1 MIKINQKNHSIV
13 YLLLLLIFL
22 GSCSTVN
29 HYNHKIRTP
38 ISSENLK
45 FDIDFAYGKLQKIHP
60 NLYQYISKQEL
71 ERKFDSLKARLDTPM
86 TSKDFY
92 FQLSPVISSVRQ
104 GHIRLIPL
112 TEKLNPKEKS
122 LAKKLGKTPLSQ
134 FEYEIIENRLI
145 ISENNSPDSTI
156 HVGSEVIAV
165 NNITPEEIFSKYRNT
180 FSSDGYNTTFINKRL
195 SDEFPFYFYFEN
207 GICDSVNL
215 LVKYNDTI
223 FSKCISRVKKTHGKK
238 DNDQSK
244 IDKREKIIGTGFD
257 RKTNS
262 YRQQLT
268 FPSSDSSI
276 AMMKIKNF
284 SDGNFSTFFHKSFKF
299 LKRKNIQYLILDLR
313 DNPGGKIY
321 SARLLYSY
329 LTNSNYYFLDRFEV
343 TSRTSILYD
352 NYLKEKPFFVK
363 ALLVTVGLP
372 FRLLYM
378 AASIINVKKEEN
390 GKFYY
395 KTINSNL
402 SHPKRNNYKGKIYV
416 LINGG
421 TFSASCLISSNLSGS
436 GRAIFVGKE
445 TGGAFNGNV
454 AGTLPVFTLPK
465 SGLKLRFGGAL
476 IQPHYK
482 SENNGRGIMP
492 DIEIKPTK
500 EDIISGNDAELTRVL
515 NEIKKVK

>member
-1 MIKINQKNHSIV
+1 MIKINQKNYTIV
-13 YLLLLLIFL
+13 YLFLLLILL

-29 HYNHKIRTP
+29 HYNRKIKIP

-92 FQLSPVISSVRQ
+92 FQLSPVISSVKQ

-112 TEKLNPKEKS
+112 TEKLKTKEKS
-122 LAKKLGKTPLSQ
+122 LAKKSGKTPLSQ
-134 FEYEIIENRLI
+134 FEYEIIENILI
-145 ISENNSPDSTI
+145 ISENNSLDSTI
-156 HVGSEVIAV
+156 PVGSEVIAI
-165 NNITPEEIFSKYRNT
+165 NNIHPQEIFSKYRNT

-207 GICDSVNL
+207 GICDSINL

-223 FSKCISRVKKTHGKK
+223 FSKCISRDKKTHGKR

-244 IDKREKIIGTGFD
+244 IDKREKTIATGYD

-262 YRQQLT
+262 YLQQLT

-284 SDGNFSTFFHKSFKF
+284 SDGNFLTFFHKSFKF

-329 LTNSNYYFLDRFEV
+329 LTKSDYYFLDKFEV

-352 NYLKEKPFFVK
+352 NYLKEKPLFVK
-363 ALLVTVGLP
+363 AILITVGLP

-378 AASIINVKKEEN
+378 GVSLMNVKKEAN

-395 KTINSNL
+395 NTINSNL
-402 SHPKRNNYKGKIYV
+402 LHPKKNNYNGKIYV

-436 GRAIFVGKE
+436 GRAIFVGEE

-454 AGTLPVFTLPK
+454 AGTLPIFTLPK
-465 SGLKLRFGGAL
+465 SRLKLRFGGAL
-476 IQPHYK
+476 IQSHYK
-482 SENNGRGIMP
+482 SENIGRGIMP
-492 DIEIKPTK
+492 DIEIKTTR

-515 NEIKKVK
+515 DEIKKEK